1 MWKIFQHINIIF
13 LRSLSYR
20 EVIYIVGWSQ
30 TGRIIWCSVALINI
44 EWWWW
49 VHCDDDGHWCAGGEE
64 MLETG
69 DAGEWLQVSG
79 VTLMRVLSVGEW
91 SCKHWLSLTT
101 RTLTRELWEQ
111 EAASL
116 SLSLIP
122 ASFYTCWWSECNLA
136 RSTTARAPPSHH
148 QCQTSDSW
156 FNFLVMI
163 WSKCGWWK
171 TIIREDF

>member
-13 LRSLSYR
+13 LRSLNYR

-49 VHCDDDGHWCAGGEE
+49 VHCDDDDHWCAGGEE

-101 RTLTRELWEQ
+101 RNLTRELWEQ

-116 SLSLIP
+116 SLSDPSQLLYLLVEWVQPCEEYYCPGSTLASSMSNIWLLIQL
-122 ASFYTCWWSECNLA
+122 SYHNL
-136 RSTTARAPPSHH
+136 
-148 QCQTSDSW
+148 
-156 FNFLVMI
+156 I
-163 WSKCGWWK
+163 
-171 TIIREDF
+171 